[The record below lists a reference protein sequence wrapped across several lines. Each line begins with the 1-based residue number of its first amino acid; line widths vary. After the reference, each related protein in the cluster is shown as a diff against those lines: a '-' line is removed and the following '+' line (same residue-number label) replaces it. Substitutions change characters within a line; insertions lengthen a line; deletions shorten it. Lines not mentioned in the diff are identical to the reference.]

1 MKPEYVSVPLLCGR
15 AVSHVD
21 VDVVEGLEFRRHR
34 DCLCVLRGSLVD
46 GLIKSTRWYPAAL
59 SSQQSEGD

>member
-34 DCLCVLRGSLVD
+34 DCLCVLRGSLVSPNV
-46 GLIKSTRWYPAAL
+46 L
-59 SSQQSEGD
+59 